1 MTALEL
7 SAYSQLIA
15 EATTRAQ
22 LEAMRERI
30 KRDAIFRNEWTEEER
45 EALRRVFAMRFKE
58 VR

>member
-7 SAYSQLIA
+7 SAYSQLIV

-22 LEAMRERI
+22 LDAMRERI